1 MIRDLIDTKQ
11 RLDEL
16 VSENCSRALRECKE
30 YLEKEY
36 SGNYSDEELW
46 LESQKIIY
54 KRAVQDTI
62 KTLLYFD
69 IIST

>member
-1 MIRDLIDTKQ
+1 MIMDLIDTKQ

>member
-1 MIRDLIDTKQ
+1 MIRDQLEKKKW
-11 RLDEL
+11 LDEL
-16 VSENCSRALRECKE
+16 VAENCSRALRECKD
-30 YLEKEY
+30 YMEKEY